1 MDERLAQWRKTKKVT
16 TWVGGIR
23 NYCNKG
29 CVCVEG
35 IKNGMYIR
43 YSSNLIFK
51 CELIDESREGDD

>member
-1 MDERLAQWRKTKKVT
+1 M
-16 TWVGGIR
+16 
-23 NYCNKG
+23 
-29 CVCVEG
+29 EG